1 MHPADIKAALA
12 KSGRTQASVAKELQV
27 TPVTVHQVIFGS
39 VHSRRVANLISEITG
54 HPLNELWPGAYDIP
68 RPAPAPDS
76 PTEALV

>member
-39 VHSRRVANLISEITG
+39 VHSRR
-54 HPLNELWPGAYDIP
+54 
-68 RPAPAPDS
+68 PAPAPDS
-76 PTEALV
+76 LTEALV